1 MKPHKAHKTLR
12 LSKNKLTFFD
22 HFTLDYLFL
31 DRVIIWNFRIW
42 PQPNFSAQCLFM
54 IYPDIFSR
62 SKEKWL
68 YFCDSLPDEG
78 RQD

>member
-12 LSKNKLTFFD
+12 LSKNELTFFG

-31 DRVIIWNFRIW
+31 DRAIIRNFRIW

-54 IYPDIFSR
+54 IYPDIR
-62 SKEKWL
+62 KNQRKNGYIL
-68 YFCDSLPDEG
+68 
-78 RQD
+78 